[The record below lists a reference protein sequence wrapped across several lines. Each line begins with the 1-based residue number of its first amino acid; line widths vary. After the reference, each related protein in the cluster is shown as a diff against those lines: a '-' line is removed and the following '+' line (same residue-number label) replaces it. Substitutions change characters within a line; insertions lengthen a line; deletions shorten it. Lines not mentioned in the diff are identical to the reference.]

1 MRTFLHIQ
9 RFDTLKRKRSCGIL
23 RSMPTVSLIGVP
35 ELAAALGVD
44 QSTVHRRI
52 ERGAITPTVTVG
64 KRPLFSVEDAQAIM
78 LGPAAPKA
86 QERTS

>member
-1 MRTFLHIQ
+1 M
-9 RFDTLKRKRSCGIL
+9 CAIL
-23 RSMPTVSLIGVP
+23 RFMPTVSLIGVP

>member
-1 MRTFLHIQ
+1 
-9 RFDTLKRKRSCGIL
+9 
-23 RSMPTVSLIGVP
+23 MPTVSLIGVP

-64 KRPLFSVEDAQAIM
+64 KRPLFSVEDALAIM
-78 LGPAAPKA
+78 LGPAPKA